1 MNYEY
6 ASYTT
11 RTELWRILAKKKLNC
26 GEATET
32 HGRHNQFFINAN
44 TYFMVEKIDVG
55 ASQIVI
61 S

>member
-1 MNYEY
+1 MNMPLILL
-6 ASYTT
+6 
-11 RTELWRILAKKKLNC
+11 ELNCGGFSQKKKLNC